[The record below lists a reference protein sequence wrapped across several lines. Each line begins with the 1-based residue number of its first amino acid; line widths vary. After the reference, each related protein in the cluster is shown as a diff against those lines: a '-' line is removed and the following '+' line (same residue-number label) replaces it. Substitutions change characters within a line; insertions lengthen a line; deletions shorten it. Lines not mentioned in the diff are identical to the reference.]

1 MEALDPLS
9 ELEYQKCRMKRNGLL
24 SAILRINECYLLN
37 KQTTKVLNQLL
48 NDFYVLKR
56 QFIYRFFYLCFY
68 YQLT

>member
-37 KQTTKVLNQLL
+37 KQTTNFKSII
-48 NDFYVLKR
+48 K
-56 QFIYRFFYLCFY
+56 
-68 YQLT
+68 